1 MIIKRKKVTKLI
13 DNGDG
18 LSHEE
23 SFEKK
28 APGYNSSGYSY
39 SSSSTKVFT
48 EAGGEE
54 QEPGNKTLM
63 RGLGA
68 AGAGAGL
75 GYAIKTGYN
84 NRVKIKT
91 AEDIAKIAQ
100 EQQEKLDN
108 RSWIKKKLGI
118 GERKIGK
125 ESAQILQEK
134 GNIVKGHS
142 SARGAAIGGAIIGGL
157 GYGVKKY
164 LDNKNKQG

>member
-54 QEPGNKTLM
+54 QESGNKTLM

-91 AEDIAKIAQ
+91 AEDIAKIAK

-134 GNIVKGHS
+134 GNLVKNHS

-164 LDNKNKQG
+164 LDNKNKRG

>member
-54 QEPGNKTLM
+54 SSNKELM

-84 NRVKIKT
+84 NRVKMKT

-134 GNIVKGHS
+134 GNLVKGHS

>member
-48 EAGGEE
+48 EANGED
-54 QEPGNKTLM
+54 NTIM

-84 NRVKIKT
+84 NRVKLKT

-100 EQQEKLDN
+100 EQKEKLDN
-108 RSWIKKKLGI
+108 RSWLKKKLGI

-134 GNIVKGHS
+134 GNLVKNHS

-164 LDNKNKQG
+164 LDNKKQK

>member
-48 EAGGEE
+48 EANGED
-54 QEPGNKTLM
+54 NTIM

-100 EQQEKLDN
+100 EQKEKLDN
-108 RSWIKKKLGI
+108 RSWLKKKLGI

-134 GNIVKGHS
+134 GNLVKNHS

-164 LDNKNKQG
+164 LDNKKQK

>member
-48 EAGGEE
+48 EANGED
-54 QEPGNKTLM
+54 NTIM

-84 NRVKIKT
+84 NRVKLKA

-100 EQQEKLDN
+100 EQKEKLDN
-108 RSWIKKKLGI
+108 RSWLKKKLGI

-134 GNIVKGHS
+134 GNLVKNHS

-164 LDNKNKQG
+164 LDNKKQK

>member
-48 EAGGEE
+48 EADRKDNNE
-54 QEPGNKTLM
+54 LM

-91 AEDIAKIAQ
+91 SEDIAKIAQ
-100 EQQEKLDN
+100 EQKEKLDN

-134 GNIVKGHS
+134 GNLVKNHL
-142 SARGAAIGGAIIGGL
+142 SAKGATIGGAIIGGL

-164 LDNKNKQG
+164 MDNKNKQG

>member
-54 QEPGNKTLM
+54 SSNKELM

-68 AGAGAGL
+68 AGAGA
-75 GYAIKTGYN
+75 
-84 NRVKIKT
+84 
-91 AEDIAKIAQ
+91 
-100 EQQEKLDN
+100 
-108 RSWIKKKLGI
+108 
-118 GERKIGK
+118 
-125 ESAQILQEK
+125 
-134 GNIVKGHS
+134 
-142 SARGAAIGGAIIGGL
+142 GL